1 MNINCLH
8 LAGRLTRDVELKFLP
23 KGTAVAR
30 VSVAVSRKFKGNDG
44 EWKEETAFV
53 DVTAWGKQAE
63 VVGQYF
69 KKGSRIY
76 LKGRLK
82 TEKWNDKTT
91 GEERSKL
98 AVTMEEFEFVD
109 GKSSSSDSAPAAPR
123 REAPTT
129 ADLPPGTKVAP
140 VEEDDVPFN

>member
-30 VSVAVSRKFKGNDG
+30 VSVAVSRKFKGTDG

-63 VVGQYF
+63 VVAQYF

-76 LKGRLK
+76 IKGRLK

-109 GKSSSSDSAPAAPR
+109 GKSSADSAPAAAK

-129 ADLPPGTKVAP
+129 ADLPPGTKV
-140 VEEDDVPFN
+140 DDDSDVPF

>member
-109 GKSSSSDSAPAAPR
+109 GKSSSADSAPAAPR

-129 ADLPPGTKVAP
+129 ADLPPGTKV
-140 VEEDDVPFN
+140 DDDSEVPF